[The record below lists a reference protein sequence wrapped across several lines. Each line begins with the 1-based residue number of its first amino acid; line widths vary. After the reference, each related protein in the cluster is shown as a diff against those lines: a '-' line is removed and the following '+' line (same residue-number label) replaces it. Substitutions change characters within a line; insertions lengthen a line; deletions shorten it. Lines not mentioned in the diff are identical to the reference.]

1 MATSMIFEMMRA
13 KTLSTMVLMTEH
25 HEFQLQVTGN
35 VLQGGQLRNEAKN
48 GSMLEGRFL
57 YG

>member
-1 MATSMIFEMMRA
+1 MIFEMMRA
-13 KTLSTMVLMTEH
+13 KSLSTMALMTEH